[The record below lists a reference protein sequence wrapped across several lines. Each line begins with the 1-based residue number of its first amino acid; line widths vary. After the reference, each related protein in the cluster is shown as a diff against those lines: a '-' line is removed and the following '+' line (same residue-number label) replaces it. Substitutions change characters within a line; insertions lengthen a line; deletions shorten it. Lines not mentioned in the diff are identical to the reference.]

1 MRYMWYDILVE
12 KMLNIKGSS
21 RNLVAM
27 GITEKKTTFLYNLVG
42 TIIRIKEQKI
52 IFIAFEHGAGHFYF
66 QL

>member
-21 RNLVAM
+21 RNLAAM
-27 GITEKKTTFLYNLVG
+27 GITEKKTTFLYNLVD
-42 TIIRIKEQKI
+42 TIIRIKEQEI
-52 IFIAFEHGAGHFYF
+52 IFIAFKHGAGHFYF